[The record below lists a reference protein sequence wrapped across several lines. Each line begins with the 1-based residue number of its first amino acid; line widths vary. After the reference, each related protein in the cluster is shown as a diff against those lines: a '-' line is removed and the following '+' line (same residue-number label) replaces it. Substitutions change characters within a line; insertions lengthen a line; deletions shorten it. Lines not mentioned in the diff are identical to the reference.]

1 MKGLWIAL
9 LALLFTAQAQAQ
21 NVRFT
26 GQVLDEPTQEG
37 MPFANVTV
45 LNAGQQFS
53 CAMTD
58 FDGYFTLDLAP
69 GLYTF
74 RLSYVGYPSVTVDK
88 VEVSPTHISEVFY
101 MKADTGIIS
110 CEFYSVPTLITP
122 IGNPTISRT
131 FKSDELEKL
140 PFIF

>member
-9 LALLFTAQAQAQ
+9 LALLFAAQAQAQ

-26 GQVLDEPTQEG
+26 GRVLDDTNQEG

-45 LNAGQQFS
+45 SDASKQQIS
-53 CAMTD
+53 TITD

-69 GLYTF
+69 GVYTF
-74 RLSYVGYPSVTVDK
+74 TLSYVGYPSVTVDK
-88 VEVSPTHISEVFY
+88 VEVSPTHLSEVFY
-101 MKADTGIIS
+101 MQEETGIIS
-110 CEFYSVPTLITP
+110 CEIISVNIPLIK
-122 IGNPTISRT
+122 IGNPTIGRT
-131 FKSDELEKL
+131 FKSDELVKL

>member
-1 MKGLWIAL
+1 M

-26 GQVLDEPTQEG
+26 GRVLDDTNQEG

-45 LNAGQQFS
+45 SDASKQQIS
-53 CAMTD
+53 TITD

-74 RLSYVGYPSVTVDK
+74 TLNYVGYPSVTVDK
-88 VEVSPTHISEVFY
+88 IEVSQTHISEVFY

-110 CEFYSVPTLITP
+110 CEFYTAPTLITP
-122 IGNPTISRT
+122 IGNTTISRT
-131 FKSDELEKL
+131 FKSEELVKL